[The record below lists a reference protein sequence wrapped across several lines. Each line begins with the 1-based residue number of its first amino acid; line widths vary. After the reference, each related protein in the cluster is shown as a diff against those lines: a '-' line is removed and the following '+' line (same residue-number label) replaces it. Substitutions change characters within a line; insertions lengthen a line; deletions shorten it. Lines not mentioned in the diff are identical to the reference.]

1 MIHEMNVEAVLFNRV
16 SMGEITAVIVDH
28 GADFQTGD
36 GLSLFE
42 QDQWGSRKTHH
53 VDRDRNGRFAS
64 YYEEGTPVR
73 TEITHVMLASRCDG
87 LVAGKVLLSFTLLEA
102 P

>member
-1 MIHEMNVEAVLFNRV
+1 MIHEVDIEATLFNRV
-16 SMGEITAVIVDH
+16 SMGEVTALIVAH
-28 GADFQTGD
+28 SVDFQTGD
-36 GLSLFE
+36 GLHLFE
-42 QDQWGSRKTHH
+42 QDRWGSRKTHY

-64 YYEEGTPVR
+64 YHEDDKPVR

-87 LVAGKVLLSFTLLEA
+87 LQDGKVLLSFTLLEA